1 MEDKLQKTR
10 ENLAEHLDLPRDVLF
25 NIPKISILGN
35 NEITI
40 ENHKGIILFEDKQIK
55 INTNIG
61 LMSIYGSGFEIL
73 FIGGSTLTISG
84 SFKSVAYEGNEKG

>member
-84 SFKSVAYEGNEKG
+84 RFKSVAYEGNEKG